1 MLHEDFEDL
10 LSRNENEHLEF
21 KEAKRHFDFEELV
34 KYAVALANECGGR
47 IILGVTD
54 KKPRKIVGSSA
65 FENLDRIKSGLI
77 ERIHLRVEAEEIHH
91 TNGRIVVFSIPSRP
105 RGVPIEYKGAYYMR
119 SGEDLVPMLPDM
131 IRRILDEA
139 GPDFSAEICAGATI
153 EDLEKPAL
161 EDFKARWAA
170 KSGNAAIRKS
180 DIRQILADAE
190 LVLDGKV
197 TYAALALFGK
207 HEALIRYLPQTE
219 VIFEYRSS
227 DASGPPQQ
235 RAAFTQGFFSFYD
248 EIWRLASLRNDLQ
261 HYQSGLFVLDIPTF
275 NERAIREAILNA
287 ICHRDYR
294 LAGSTVIRQYARR
307 IEIVSPGGL
316 PTGVTFE
323 NILWTQAPR
332 NRRLADALLRCGLV
346 ERSGQGM
353 NLMFETSIRESK
365 AEPDFSRSDQYT
377 FWLTLHG
384 EIRHPEFLSVLERI
398 GNERLDLFGTEEF
411 LVIDAIY
418 EGRPIGQRLEGTLRR
433 LIDEGLIERSNK
445 KATGEYVLS
454 RRLYAAV
461 REEGVYTRKKGLD
474 RQTNKELLVKH
485 ITESGPFG
493 ARLEELR
500 QVLPQLDRNQIQVL
514 MRELVKEK
522 RIHSHGKTKAGRW
535 FPGPILPDC
544 KHTYMNNESTGEFG
558 Q

>member
-1 MLHEDFEDL
+1 MRKL
-10 LSRNENEHLEF
+10 LN
-21 KEAKRHFDFEELV
+21 
-34 KYAVALANECGGR
+34 
-47 IILGVTD
+47 
-54 KKPRKIVGSSA
+54 
-65 FENLDRIKSGLI
+65 
-77 ERIHLRVEAEEIHH
+77 
-91 TNGRIVVFSIPSRP
+91 
-105 RGVPIEYKGAYYMR
+105 
-119 SGEDLVPMLPDM
+119 
-131 IRRILDEA
+131 
-139 GPDFSAEICAGATI
+139 
-153 EDLEKPAL
+153 
-161 EDFKARWAA
+161 
-170 KSGNAAIRKS
+170 
-180 DIRQILADAE
+180 DAE
-190 LVLDGKV
+190 LLCDGKA
-197 TYAALALFGK
+197 TNAALILFGK
-207 HEALIRYLPQTE
+207 HEALSKYLPQAE

-248 EIWRLASLRNDLQ
+248 EVWRLVSLRNDLQ

-294 LAGSTVIRQYARR
+294 LAGSTIIRQYSRR

-316 PTGVTFE
+316 PTGITFE

-384 EIRHPEFLSVLERI
+384 EMRHPEFLSVLERI
-398 GNERLDLFGTEEF
+398 GKERLDLFGTEDF
-411 LVIDAIY
+411 LVIDAVY
-418 EGRPIGQRLEGTLRR
+418 EGRPISQRLEPALKKMV
-433 LIDEGLIERSNK
+433 DEGLVERSNK
-445 KATGEYVLS
+445 KASGEYVLS

-461 REEGVYTRKKGLD
+461 REEGIYTRKKGLD
-474 RQTNKELLVKH
+474 RQTNKELLMKH
-485 ITESGPFG
+485 ISESVPFG

-514 MRELVKEK
+514 MRELVKEG
-522 RIHSHGKTKAGRW
+522 RVHSHGKTKAGRW
-535 FPGPILPDC
+535 FPGPISSNCIHPGILSESSQNPD
-544 KHTYMNNESTGEFG
+544 
-558 Q
+558 